1 MLPNSLLYMLV
12 LATFSA
18 AWFIPPPRI
27 PRPPPPQIIQP
38 IRPPPRPI
46 EPAPRP
52 NNRPDPEIPDVPDD
66 NSQDTK
72 TSKSIPA
79 PYPAITSRVLT
90 PSQAWESSITS
101 GPVATSTTGAES
113 KSRPSKTARQ
123 SATPTEGMVSAVT
136 GGAVRMESLGLRM
149 WGSVVGLVSSFIK
162 TSCKNDKLM
171 ASRLL
176 CH

>member
-12 LATFSA
+12 LATSSA

-46 EPAPRP
+46 EPAPKP
-52 NNRPDPEIPDVPDD
+52 NNRPEPEIPDVPND

-72 TSKSIPA
+72 TSKSILV
-79 PYPAITSRVLT
+79 PYPATTSRVLT
-90 PSQAWESSITS
+90 PSQTWESSIDS
-101 GPVATSTTGAES
+101 GLVATSTTGAES
-113 KSRPSKTARQ
+113 TSRPSKTARQ

-136 GGAVRMESLGLRM
+136 GGAVRIEGLGLRM
-149 WGSVVGLVSSFIK
+149 WGSVVGLVSCFIR
-162 TSCKNDKLM
+162 NVM
-171 ASRLL
+171 EG
-176 CH
+176 